1 MDVTPKALA
10 CSGFCSIQF
19 SMSAPDKKPILRI
32 HEGMECLNSAS
43 VAAMVARVASLGYC
57 SNGGE
62 LQERFARTCCHS
74 CRDFGRIF
82 GQAFKSLPCVVVERV
97 SGRGRAR
104 GQSKAERHDQERGD
118 EPVRRRPA
126 VGGSFHQWQQSLD
139 VKLLLV
145 ALDWVL
151 GFGHQAHEH
160 QESYQRDKQ
169 QITSFIEFVAGVEG
183 CRDRLH
189 LRRIGCNAHIGGA
202 HF

>member
-1 MDVTPKALA
+1 MSWSKCKRRGPAREWVWASPYKAATHHERFLSLMDVTPKALA
-10 CSGFCSIQF
+10 CSGFCSIQL

-104 GQSKAERHDQERGD
+104 GQSKAERHDQERGN
-118 EPVRRRPA
+118 EPVRRRQA
-126 VGGSFHQWQQSLD
+126 VGGQFSSM
-139 VKLLLV
+139 
-145 ALDWVL
+145 A
-151 GFGHQAHEH
+151 A
-160 QESYQRDKQ
+160 
-169 QITSFIEFVAGVEG
+169 VAGCETLVS
-183 CRDRLH
+183 RP
-189 LRRIGCNAHIGGA
+189 
-202 HF
+202 

>member
-1 MDVTPKALA
+1 MGVGFTIQSGYPATHHERFLSLMDVTPQALA
-10 CSGFCSIQF
+10 DSGFCSIQL
-19 SMSAPDKKPILRI
+19 SRSAPDKKPLLRI
-32 HEGMECLNSAS
+32 HEGMVCLNSAS

-118 EPVRRRPA
+118 EPVRRRQA
-126 VGGSFHQWQQSLD
+126 VGGSFHRTLYGQYSSGTLVTTSLAISD
-139 VKLLLV
+139 KECEDKL
-145 ALDWVL
+145 
-151 GFGHQAHEH
+151 
-160 QESYQRDKQ
+160 YRDARCER
-169 QITSFIEFVAGVEG
+169 S
-183 CRDRLH
+183 
-189 LRRIGCNAHIGGA
+189 CNPFDGIAP
-202 HF
+202 